1 MSATQHT
8 PGPWKA
14 EGNGIFG
21 QDGIYIGAAYS
32 PVSFGAKPLCA
43 EALANACLIASAP
56 DMLSALEEIA
66 SRQISVQGYNS
77 PSALLLRLASVQSL
91 ARAAIARATG
101 TEAEAAK

>member
-1 MSATQHT
+1 MKTDTKHT

-43 EALANACLIASAP
+43 EALTNAQLIAAAP
-56 DMLSALEEIA
+56 DLLGALVGMVNRYGDKSAFPTCDA
-66 SRQISVQGYNS
+66 SIS
-77 PSALLLRLASVQSL
+77 
-91 ARAAIARATG
+91 ARAAISK
-101 TEAEAAK
+101 AEGGK